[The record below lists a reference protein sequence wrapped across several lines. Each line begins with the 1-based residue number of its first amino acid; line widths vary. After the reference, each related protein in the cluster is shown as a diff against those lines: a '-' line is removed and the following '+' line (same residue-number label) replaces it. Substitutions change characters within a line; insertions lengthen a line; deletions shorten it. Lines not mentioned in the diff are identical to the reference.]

1 MPIQV
6 DLSSLVNLRQSM
18 GAPLGQVDLRIT
30 TLPPITTTFEQDL
43 DRDGYVVFDGEDIW
57 NHITIEGGLLA
68 LGDRQVTLNILQPFC
83 AEEPLSE
90 VPANGPNVPRFHMA
104 DCRTLEHMRES
115 GLGNRYV
122 ISQRREAQFR
132 VQPFIEETHDWGEVM
147 FSNLVPCRNCLSAL
161 DYEGWRNLATNARG
175 VIVNNFDLEQFFVT
189 FRPIFRCLPLYNV
202 DTYPGGNYT
211 TDFAR
216 ISLQFRRSK
225 NWRCDCCQ
233 LDLSD
238 HRGLLHV
245 HHIDHIRANN
255 VRTNLRALCAECHKA
270 QPYHGLMHIQPQ
282 ERNLLREL
290 RQTQRGAASCANCG

>member
-6 DLSSLVNLRQSM
+6 DLSSLVNLRESM
-18 GAPLGQVDLRIT
+18 GAPLGQVDLQT
-30 TLPPITTTFEQDL
+30 ATLPPLTTTFEQDL
-43 DRDGYVVFDGEDIW
+43 DRDGYVVFDDEDIW

-68 LGDRQVTLNILQPFC
+68 LGDRHVTLNILQPFC

-132 VQPFIEETHDWGEVM
+132 VQPFIEETQVWGEVM

-161 DYEGWRNLATNARG
+161 DYEGWRNLATNTRS
-175 VIVNNFDLEQFFVT
+175 VLVDNFDLEQFFVT
-189 FRPIFRCLPLYNV
+189 FRPIFRCLPLYTV
-202 DTYPGGNYT
+202 DNYPGGNYT
-211 TDFAR
+211 ADFAR

-255 VRTNLRALCAECHKA
+255 VRTN
-270 QPYHGLMHIQPQ
+270 
-282 ERNLLREL
+282 
-290 RQTQRGAASCANCG
+290 